1 MTTPT
6 PSANATIVS
15 FRPSLWRTSWA
26 IFRTAISE
34 RLTYRSDFIF
44 STTIR
49 FLPLLTQVFLWGAIF
64 GIGTSNE
71 QGPINGY
78 TYSDMVVYYL
88 LVMLTRAFSSMPG
101 LASGIG
107 RDVREGTISRFLI
120 QPVDLLSYLF
130 WTRVAHKLV
139 YYVVATIPF
148 AFMFWYFRAEFDGW
162 PSATTLGAFVASLF
176 MAFAMGF
183 LIEALLGLIAFWFLE
198 VSSLLFIYMLLN
210 YFLSGHMIP
219 LDFLPEWL
227 ATAVEILPFKYLAFT
242 PAAIFLGRY
251 EEAELVR
258 VLLIEATWVV
268 GLFLAVR
275 WTYQRGVRR
284 YGAFGG

>member
-6 PSANATIVS
+6 PSANATLVS
-15 FRPSLWRTSWA
+15 FRPSRMRTSWA

-64 GIGTSNE
+64 GIGTGSE

-162 PSATTLGAFVASLF
+162 PSASTLGAFIASLF

-219 LDFLPEWL
+219 LDFLPDWL
-227 ATAVEILPFKYLAFT
+227 ATAVEVLPFKYLAFT